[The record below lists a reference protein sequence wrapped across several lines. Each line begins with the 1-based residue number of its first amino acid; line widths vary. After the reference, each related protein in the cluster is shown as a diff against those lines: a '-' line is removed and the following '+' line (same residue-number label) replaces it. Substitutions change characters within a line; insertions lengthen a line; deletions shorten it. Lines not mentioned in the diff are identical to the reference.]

1 MGGESLYFGKPH
13 PPIYDLARRRLAA
26 LPGAVDDPRLLA
38 IGDGVTTD
46 VQGAVAEGI
55 DAIFVTGGIAA
66 ASFGPDPENP
76 DQTLLDTWLADLEL
90 SVTYGIGRLR

>member
-1 MGGESLYFGKPH
+1 
-13 PPIYDLARRRLAA
+13 
-26 LPGAVDDPRLLA
+26 
-38 IGDGVTTD
+38 
-46 VQGAVAEGI
+46 
-55 DAIFVTGGIAA
+55 VTGGIAA